1 MVHSRQQ
8 GLSPSQI
15 IIIGFAAVIALGTF
29 LLYLPFSSSPGR
41 SCGLIDALFTA
52 TSAVCVTGLIV
63 KDTPVDFSLFGQ
75 LVIMGLIQIGG
86 FGYMTSATI
95 ITLLMGKRVGLKDR
109 LIMQESLNVNSLEGI
124 VAFMKGVIK
133 VTLLFELTAA
143 FILTIRFLF
152 DYPLPKALL
161 FGIFHSVSAFNNA
174 GFALFSDNMAGF
186 KGDLV
191 VNLVITTLVIVGG
204 IGFLVISELYKYSRR
219 EITRLSVHT
228 RIVLWAT
235 AILLAG
241 GTIVLLALEFNNPET
256 LGPLPFHTKA
266 LAAWFQSVISRT
278 AGFNTV
284 NIGGMLNASLF
295 ALVILMFIGGSPG
308 GTAGGIKT
316 TTGASVI
323 LSLYSTFRGRLEV
336 SVFKKRIPQDLI
348 AKSFLLAAMA
358 FLWVALFTFLILAFE
373 GAGNYISVLFEVTS
387 AFGTV
392 GLSVGD
398 GGVLSLSALFGP
410 VGKLLITIVMFIGR
424 LGPLTIGVAVLAR
437 EQQRFRY
444 PEANILIG

>member
-1 MVHSRQQ
+1 
-8 GLSPSQI
+8 
-15 IIIGFAAVIALGTF
+15 
-29 LLYLPFSSSPGR
+29 
-41 SCGLIDALFTA
+41 
-52 TSAVCVTGLIV
+52 
-63 KDTPVDFSLFGQ
+63 
-75 LVIMGLIQIGG
+75 
-86 FGYMTSATI
+86 MTSATI

-109 LIMQESLNVNSLEGI
+109 LIMQESLNVNSLDGI

-161 FGIFHSVSAFNNA
+161 FGVFHSVSAFNNA
-174 GFALFSDNMAGF
+174 GFALFSDNMVGF

-191 VNLVITTLVIVGG
+191 VNIVITTLVIVGG

-241 GTIVLLALEFNNPET
+241 GAIVLLALEFNNPET

-266 LAAWFQSVISRT
+266 LAACFQSVISRT
-278 AGFNTV
+278 AGFNSV

-373 GAGNYISVLFEVTS
+373 GAGNYISILFEVTS

-410 VGKLLITIVMFIGR
+410 AGKLFITIVMFIGR